1 MSTSRLLRRL
11 VLPAVLALAS
21 FAQAATPVL
30 DPAPE
35 GSFTIV
41 VIPDTQGY
49 SGRATKREP
58 TSTAPLTNPVFANHI
73 RWIKA
78 NADAQRIVFV
88 THVGDIVDINNADQ
102 WRLAK
107 ENLDGLRGVVPF
119 GLAVGNHDMDHKGPA
134 DLFRAHF
141 PAASFRDYPWYGGT
155 FTSADPAE
163 TALYGDNVNSYQLF
177 SAGGLDFV
185 IIHLVCNA
193 PDPVVAWASGILDR
207 YRDRRAIISTHMDLG
222 IRLKP
227 VTEEG
232 FVADEKGRMEWT
244 KVHGKLA
251 NSPLQLWEKLYR
263 RHANL
268 DFVFSGDQ
276 SRVTAYRMSL
286 PAEDGHTV
294 HALMSDYMSAGPL
307 RLYRFLPKENQ
318 VRVITYDTTQLAL
331 TSRMTFVPDYTRH
344 QFTVDYPMTAPAK
357 SR

>member
-1 MSTSRLLRRL
+1 MNAPRLFRL
-11 VLPAVLALAS
+11 GVVTLGLALAA
-21 FAQAATPVL
+21 FARAAAPIL

-49 SGRATKREP
+49 NGRATKREP
-58 TSTAPLTNPVFANHI
+58 SSTAPLTNPVFANHI
-73 RWIKA
+73 RWIRENVA
-78 NADAQRIVFV
+78 SQRIVFV
-88 THVGDIVDINNADQ
+88 THVGDIVDINNPDQ
-102 WRLAK
+102 WRLAQ

-119 GLAVGNHDMDHKGPA
+119 GLAVGNHDMENKGSA
-134 DLFRAHF
+134 ALFSAHF
-141 PAASFRDYPWYGGT
+141 PATRFRDYPWYGGT

-163 TALYGDNVNSYQLF
+163 TALYGDNANSYQLF
-177 SAGGLDFV
+177 SAGGLKFV

-193 PDPVVAWASGILDR
+193 PDSVVAWASGIIER

-232 FVADEKGRMEWT
+232 YVADEKGRMEWT
-244 KVHGKLA
+244 KVHGKLG

-276 SRVTAYRMSL
+276 SRVTAYQMSL
-286 PAEDGHTV
+286 PAADGHTV

-307 RLYRFLPKENQ
+307 RLYRFTPSENK
-318 VRVITYDTTQLAL
+318 VRVITYDTTKREL
-331 TSRMTFVPDYTRH
+331 TARMPFVPDTTRH
-344 QFTVDYPMTAPAK
+344 QFTIDYPMLSPAA
-357 SR
+357 R

>member
-1 MSTSRLLRRL
+1 MNAPRFLRLSVISLGL
-11 VLPAVLALAS
+11 VFPA
-21 FAQAATPVL
+21 FADAAAPAL

-49 SGRATKREP
+49 NGRATKREP
-58 TSTAPLTNPVFANHI
+58 SSTAPLTNPVFANHI
-73 RWIKA
+73 RWIRENVA
-78 NADAQRIVFV
+78 SQRIVFV

-102 WRLAK
+102 WRLAQ

-119 GLAVGNHDMDHKGPA
+119 GLAVGNHDMETKGSA
-134 DLFRAHF
+134 ALFSAHF
-141 PAASFRDYPWYGGT
+141 PVASFRDYPWYGGT

-163 TALYGDNVNSYQLF
+163 TALYGDNANSYQLF
-177 SAGGLDFV
+177 SAGGLKFV

-193 PDPVVAWASGILDR
+193 PDSVVAWASSILER

-222 IRLKP
+222 IRVKP

-232 FVADEKGRMEWT
+232 YVADEKGRMEWT
-244 KVHGKLA
+244 KVHGKLG

-263 RHANL
+263 RHPNL

-276 SRVTAYRMSL
+276 SRVTAYQMSL
-286 PAEDGHTV
+286 PAADGHTV

-307 RLYRFLPKENQ
+307 RLYRFTPSENK
-318 VRVITYDTTQLAL
+318 VRVITYDTTKHEL
-331 TSRMTFVPDYTRH
+331 TARMPFVPDTTRH
-344 QFTVDYPMTAPAK
+344 QFTIDYPM
-357 SR
+357 SRPVAR

>member
-1 MSTSRLLRRL
+1 MNAPRFLRLSVISLGL
-11 VLPAVLALAS
+11 VFPA
-21 FAQAATPVL
+21 FADAAAPAL

-49 SGRATKREP
+49 NGRATKREP
-58 TSTAPLTNPVFANHI
+58 SSTAPLTNPVFANHI
-73 RWIKA
+73 RWIRENVA
-78 NADAQRIVFV
+78 SQRIVFV

-102 WRLAK
+102 WRLAQ

-119 GLAVGNHDMDHKGPA
+119 GLAVGNHDMETKGSA
-134 DLFRAHF
+134 ALFSAHF
-141 PAASFRDYPWYGGT
+141 PVASFRDYPWYGGT

-163 TALYGDNVNSYQLF
+163 TALFGDNANSYQLF

-185 IIHLVCNA
+185 ILHLICNA
-193 PDPVVAWASGILDR
+193 PDPVVAWASGILKR
-207 YRDRRAIISTHMDLG
+207 YRNRRAIISTHMDLG

-232 FVADEKGRMEWT
+232 YVADEKGRMEWT
-244 KVHGKLA
+244 KVHGKLG

-263 RHANL
+263 RHPNL

-286 PAEDGHTV
+286 PAEDGHPV

-307 RLYRFLPKENQ
+307 RLYRFNPSENK
-318 VRVITYDTTQLAL
+318 VRVITYDTTKHEL
-331 TSRMTFVPDYTRH
+331 TARMTFVPDTTRH
-344 QFTVDYPMTAPAK
+344 QFMIDYPMSGPAA
-357 SR
+357 R

>member
-1 MSTSRLLRRL
+1 MNTPRRLLRL
-11 VLPAVLALAS
+11 VLPALLALGS
-21 FAQAATPVL
+21 FAHAAAPVL

-49 SGRATKREP
+49 NGRATKREP
-58 TSTAPLTNPVFANHI
+58 QSNAPLTNPVFANHI
-73 RWIKA
+73 RWIRE
-78 NADAQRIVFV
+78 NAAAQRIAFV

-102 WRLAK
+102 WRLAQ

-119 GLAVGNHDMDHKGPA
+119 GLAVGNHDMENKGSA
-134 DLFRAHF
+134 ALFSSHF

-185 IIHLVCNA
+185 ILHLVCNA

-227 VTEEG
+227 VTEDG
-232 FVADEKGRMEWT
+232 YVADEKGRMEWT
-244 KVHGKLA
+244 KVHGKLG
-251 NSPLQLWEKLYR
+251 NSALQLWEKLYR

-286 PAEDGHTV
+286 PADDGHPV

-307 RLYRFLPKENQ
+307 RLYRFLLKENK
-318 VRVITYDTTQLAL
+318 VRVITYDTTKLEL
-331 TSRMTFVPDYTRH
+331 TARMIFVPDYTRH
-344 QFTVDYPMTAPAK
+344 QFSFDYAPITPV
-357 SR
+357 RH